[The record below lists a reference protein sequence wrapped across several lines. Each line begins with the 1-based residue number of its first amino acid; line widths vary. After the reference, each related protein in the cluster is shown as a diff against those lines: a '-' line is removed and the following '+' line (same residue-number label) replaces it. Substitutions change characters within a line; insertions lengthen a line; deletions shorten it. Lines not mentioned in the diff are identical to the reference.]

1 MNKQASFV
9 NVILP
14 LPLAGVFTYG
24 VPEELISQVEIG
36 KRVLVS
42 FGNYKYYSAIIYTIH
57 SHKPKTYKVKE
68 IINVLDEKPVVNK
81 KQYLYGIGFQNTICV
96 LSAKLWQWLFHRLSN
111 WQAKPR

>member
-81 KQYLYGIGFQNTICV
+81 KQVC
-96 LSAKLWQWLFHRLSN
+96 LWEWL
-111 WQAKPR
+111 